1 MVVRGTK
8 LQLCSINK
16 PRDLIYNLMNTVNNI
31 VLKTGS
37 LLRGQISGAL
47 TTHKKNNCVEMI
59 NLTPVIISLP

>member
-47 TTHKKNNCVEMI
+47 TTHRKITVWR
-59 NLTPVIISLP
+59 